1 MSSAGPSAL
10 ACACR
15 VDANTD
21 RRISAQEMQR
31 WIMAKSAEHLREAV
45 QESRAHFRAVDPDG
59 DGEAEPLSPDVP
71 VRWQVA
77 RAGHGGGAP
86 ACFTG
91 KSRGGMKAWTSP
103 ATARPKTSP

>member
-1 MSSAGPSAL
+1 MAVGSGQLQAGLKCPALSPGPSAL

-59 DGEAEPLSPDVP
+59 DGEEEPLSPVVQEGGRWPGQGTGEVP
-71 VRWQVA
+71 QLALQASLGV
-77 RAGHGGGAP
+77 G
-86 ACFTG
+86 
-91 KSRGGMKAWTSP
+91 
-103 ATARPKTSP
+103 